1 MKRLELKRRFYAGL
15 LLAVLLPMLVLSA
28 LHMHR
33 DVATAADTC
42 VECATNQPHA
52 GHLTASTVSLTDC
65 VLCQF
70 YSMQYLE
77 ATVVSLVAAVCLTL
91 LTRPTTIV
99 RCPSRPL
106 NLYSSRAPPYYC
118 FPM

>member
-1 MKRLELKRRFYAGL
+1 M
-15 LLAVLLPMLVLSA
+15 AVLLPMLVLSA

-77 ATVVSLVAAVCLTL
+77 ATVVSLVAAVCLIL
-91 LTRPTTIV
+91 LTRSTTIV

-106 NLYSSRAPPYYC
+106 NLYSSCAPPYNC